1 MTTSVRE
8 TYLAEAARLTGGD
21 RNVAYG
27 PPHENLTHMADMVSA
42 YLTGKYDAF
51 LALDSEDMAWIMVM
65 AKMSRTPASAKA
77 DNYID
82 AAAYAAIAGECRGI
96 LESHLTA
103 D

>member
-42 YLTGKYDAF
+42 YLTGKYNAF

-82 AAAYAAIAGECRGI
+82 AAAYAAIAGECRDI